1 MYLFESVDKNFSF
14 KRTPGHG
21 GFTSEFYQTFKKV
34 IIPILHKLFHK
45 TEEGA
50 FPNSFYEVSIIIL
63 PKSEGERDASYLF
76 RLQNTID

>member
-1 MYLFESVDKNFSF
+1 LNLDKNFAM

-34 IIPILHKLFHK
+34 IMPILYKLFHK

-63 PKSEGERDASYLF
+63 PKSERKRDASYLF